1 MPHHAMNIV
10 DSHCHASPIWYEPVE
25 SLLYEMEANG
35 VAQAILIQINGQTH
49 NDYQF
54 DCLTRY
60 PGRFAS
66 VVIVDTKSSDAPD
79 NLRQLADRG
88 ASGVRLRP
96 ETRSPGDDPLAI
108 WRTAEQLGIA
118 VSCIGNA
125 MDYASDDFS
134 QLIDQVP
141 DLNVVVEHLG
151 ALGSKSAEQT
161 DEAIIAKVLDLAR
174 FPNVTI
180 KVPGFG
186 EFCTRA
192 IPGDDPFPFERP
204 IPNLIERV
212 HDAFG
217 PERMMW
223 GSDYPPVSSRE
234 GYRNALQF
242 PLEAFAAK
250 PDAAKALIFGEVALR
265 IFPVR

>member
-1 MPHHAMNIV
+1 MSHHAMNIV

-25 SLLYEMEANG
+25 SLLFEMEANG
-35 VAQAILIQINGQTH
+35 VAKAILIQINGQTH

-54 DCLTRY
+54 DCLARY
-60 PGRFAS
+60 PGLFAS
-66 VVIVDTKSSDAPD
+66 VVIVDTASGGAPD
-79 NLRQLADRG
+79 DLKRLADRG

-125 MDYASDDFS
+125 IAYASDDFS
-134 QLIDQVP
+134 RLIEQVP
-141 DLNVVVEHLG
+141 NLNIVVEHLG
-151 ALGSKSAEQT
+151 ALGSKSSAQT
-161 DEAIIAKVLDLAR
+161 EEAIVAKVLSLAR
-174 FPNVTI
+174 FPNVSI
-180 KVPGFG
+180 KVPGLG

-192 IPGDDPFPFERP
+192 IPDAESFPFERP
-204 IPNLIERV
+204 IPNLLERV
-212 HDAFG
+212 YEAFG
-217 PERMMW
+217 PDRMMW

-242 PLEAFAAK
+242 PLDAFALK
-250 PDAAKALIFGEVALR
+250 PDAAKASIFGDVALR